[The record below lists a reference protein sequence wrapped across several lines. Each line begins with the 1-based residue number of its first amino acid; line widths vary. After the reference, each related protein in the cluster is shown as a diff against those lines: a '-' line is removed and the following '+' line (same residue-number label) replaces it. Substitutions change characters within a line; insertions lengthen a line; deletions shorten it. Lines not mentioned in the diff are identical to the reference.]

1 MGIVKFGTLLLDG
14 QPYVGCVKKG
24 GAAKL
29 SFGYTDPNTAVE
41 WVETGNLLV
50 ARHLVCMCIS
60 WDALNAQNLVTGRLM
75 LIDGQYFMCRC
86 PSEQDAIYGE
96 PDNVWVDWDLYFWCQ
111 EEHFS
116 NPTFRVLRKMSQ
128 KKSAYGTKDAAVS
141 LIGFRPVLEP
151 VKCVKDQDL
160 SHTLHGSVKLWF
172 PFGPVKGTLTD
183 YSDYDI
189 TIRTEQRLP
198 EANSTVC
205 RNDDEIVISRTGH
218 IWMTNNR
225 I

>member
-24 GAAKL
+24 SAAKL

-96 PDNVWVDWDLYFWCQ
+96 PDNVWVDWDLYFW
-111 EEHFS
+111 
-116 NPTFRVLRKMSQ
+116 
-128 KKSAYGTKDAAVS
+128 TKHVANS